1 MKRSLIYTAV
11 FSAMMMV
18 TGCGGEDGGVTIT
31 NQPSNQVDKDNKG
44 EDKTKNIDNEE
55 AKIIPI
61 VDLETVTAPY
71 PISKAKKIS
80 IGQSVEI
87 SSKADIYYAVELEEL
102 GLYSFD
108 IGSLSEKTTSEDLG
122 WGIYDGTGAKIGL
135 MTGDYFRWTPPSTG
149 IYYIRPGQGTVL
161 KVKKH
166 GTASADPY
174 TLGAGFGNGVA
185 WLFDKIIATYGDV
198 GGTKSMYFTNLYAK
212 EAYRI
217 TYDPPGVAGKVALET
232 VGGEEIYSSR
242 VEADQ
247 IRTLTVSGLDS
258 DTYIVRYTAD
268 KRPLSGA
275 AIMTKVER
283 LPDADKDGDPDETD
297 PYPHNPKRHRGT
309 ENNSSGENNNGSV
322 SGLKPDYLAQKAPNA
337 CKGYTIDNYKQRL
350 QELQNTSFED
360 RGEEYQLS
368 SHCANAYN
376 YYAHYRELLKVGK
389 KAEAEKV
396 YDYFVSSADVTIA
409 TWQSMSTPKYTFK

>member
-1 MKRSLIYTAV
+1 MKCSIIYIAV
-11 FSAMMMV
+11 FSAMLMM
-18 TGCGGEDGGVTIT
+18 TGCGGDSSEGGGVTISK
-31 NQPSNQVDKDNKG
+31 PSKDN
-44 EDKTKNIDNEE
+44 ELEE
-55 AKIIPI
+55 NNAKVIPI
-61 VDLETVTAPY
+61 EELNTVTAPF
-71 PISKAKKIS
+71 PISQAKKIN
-80 IGQSVEI
+80 INQPTEI

-108 IGSLSEKTTSEDLG
+108 IGSLSEKTTSQDLD
-122 WGIYDGTGAKIGL
+122 WRIYDGTGTKIDL
-135 MTGDYFRWTPPSTG
+135 LTSDYFRWTPPSTG
-149 IYYIRPGQGTVL
+149 TYYIHPGRGTVL
-161 KVKKH
+161 KVQKH
-166 GTASADPY
+166 GTASTDPY
-174 TLGAGFGNGVA
+174 TLGAGFGNGVQ
-185 WLFDKIIATYGDV
+185 WLFGRKMATYGDF
-198 GGTKSMYFTNLYAK
+198 GGIVSMYFTNLYAK
-212 EAYRI
+212 ESYRI
-217 TYDPPGVAGKVALET
+217 TYNTPRVAGTVALET
-232 VGGEEIYSSR
+232 VGGKEIYSSR
-242 VEADQ
+242 VQAEQ

-258 DTYIVRYTAD
+258 DAYIVRYTAD
-268 KRPLSGA
+268 TKPLSGA
-275 AIMTKVER
+275 VLTIQVEL
-283 LPDADKDGDPDETD
+283 LPDADKDGDPDESD

-309 ENNSSGENNNGSV
+309 ENISSGENNNGSV

-376 YYAHYRELLKVGK
+376 YYAYYRELLKVGK